1 MSYILFIH
9 TYFIYIY
16 IYKIFFKKSSNLCER
31 SNGYQNNNNHNNNTN
46 AMLVVQ
52 KINLLCG
59 YQNNNNN
66 INFLDPFISFLM
78 PILYVFLVKN

>member
-1 MSYILFIH
+1 
-9 TYFIYIY
+9 
-16 IYKIFFKKSSNLCER
+16 
-31 SNGYQNNNNHNNNTN
+31 
-46 AMLVVQ
+46 MLVVQ

-66 INFLDPFISFLM
+66 IKFLDPFISFLM